1 MGIHYISGHTYWG
14 MGNVANIP
22 SIPNYAKAKEH
33 YESVTPI
40 RGRDNVRPL
49 GSKRRYTWFRIKE
62 NRRVIEDGF
71 LGQYIT
77 TYTCTL
83 YDSHDCVEYFP
94 DGSIAI
100 RTFGWHTPTT
110 IAFINYATREF
121 GHIESVKG
129 KWYWKQK
136 HDGKMFL
143 IKAQAMNRKSVGIKL
158 VREGWDDEG
167 VMVVVDPV
175 KEKKYSINRKAMNV
189 VRKKYEFFRDYCYVM
204 LSMNSS
210 VSREEVENI
219 TKELGFNHTNLVGS
233 EHWRTEDR
241 TKINRDLFFSRMD
254 RVIQAADLELM
265 YSLAILACYSFGRW
279 SYRDNTAICSPQQ
292 FNKQWSELLK
302 YKFFKEVTVAKDVE
316 VGVGFKD
323 DNTKY
328 L

>member
-1 MGIHYISGHTYWG
+1 MSYGDYWG
-14 MGNVANIP
+14 MGNCAHIP
-22 SIPNYAKAKEH
+22 SLPNYAKAKEH
-33 YESVTPI
+33 YASVTPI

-49 GSKRRYTWFRIKE
+49 GAKRRYTWFRIKE
-62 NRRVIEDGF
+62 NRRVVEDGF

-94 DGSIAI
+94 DGSIVI

-110 IAFINYATREF
+110 LGFINYATRDF

-143 IKAQAMNRKSVGIKL
+143 INTQQMDRKSVGIKL
-158 VREGWDDEG
+158 RREGFDDEG
-167 VMVVVDPV
+167 YMVVDKPI
-175 KEKKYSINRKAMNV
+175 KEHKYAINRKAMNV

-204 LSMNSS
+204 LSMNNAIL
-210 VSREEVENI
+210 REEAENI
-219 TKELGFNHTNLVGS
+219 AKELGFIHTTLLGT

-241 TKINRDLFFSRMD
+241 NKINRELFFSRMD

-265 YSLAILACYSFGRW
+265 YSLAIFVSYSFGHW
-279 SYRDNTAICSPQQ
+279 SYRDNTSICKPES

-302 YKFFKEVTVAKDVE
+302 YQFFKDVTVAKDVE
-316 VGVGFKD
+316 VGVSFKD
-323 DNTKY
+323 ANTKY